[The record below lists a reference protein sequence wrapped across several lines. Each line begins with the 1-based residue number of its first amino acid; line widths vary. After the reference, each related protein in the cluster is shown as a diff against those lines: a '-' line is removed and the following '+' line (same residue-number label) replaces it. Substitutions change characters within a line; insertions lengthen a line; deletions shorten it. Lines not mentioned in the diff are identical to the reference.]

1 MNQDKLIDLDK
12 KYKTFEKS
20 LINLNRELYDEPELG
35 YQEFKSVEKIKE
47 FLINNTDIKSFKNSK
62 STKTG
67 FIGSLNSN
75 NRNHIAICIEFDAL
89 PGVGHACGHNII
101 STSGIGAI
109 TLLNEYI
116 KKTNTKLSIIGCPAE
131 EILPLNLD
139 NGGGGGKIRLINEGF
154 FDGVDAALMIHPATR
169 NELNPLM
176 IAVKQLDVVFHGKAA
191 HASGSP
197 YVGKNALD
205 AQIQSYN
212 AISNLRQHLLPTEKV
227 HGIITDGGESA
238 NIIPSYTRS
247 SWMIRSQK
255 TSGLKKL
262 EKKVK
267 DCFKSAALATGC
279 KVEILEG
286 YSHYDNL
293 VSNETLTDLFEKNA
307 KIVGRDMR
315 RNTEYDQSKNGSTDM
330 GNVSKIIPSLHS
342 FIQIVDDDGKIV
354 NHQEEFAKA
363 SITKRAT
370 NGIKDASLIMA
381 LTVIDIIENNYFN
394 KL

>member
-47 FLINNTDIKSFKNSK
+47 FLKNNTDIKSFKNSK

-227 HGIITDGGESA
+227 HG
-238 NIIPSYTRS
+238 
-247 SWMIRSQK
+247 WV
-255 TSGLKKL
+255 
-262 EKKVK
+262 EKEQAHI
-267 DCFKSAALATGC
+267 F
-279 KVEILEG
+279 
-286 YSHYDNL
+286 L
-293 VSNETLTDLFEKNA
+293 VQQWLDRICLQGF
-307 KIVGRDMR
+307 G
-315 RNTEYDQSKNGSTDM
+315 
-330 GNVSKIIPSLHS
+330 
-342 FIQIVDDDGKIV
+342 
-354 NHQEEFAKA
+354 
-363 SITKRAT
+363 
-370 NGIKDASLIMA
+370 
-381 LTVIDIIENNYFN
+381 VI
-394 KL
+394 